1 MAEVRRSSEW
11 DLTRLRE
18 RRVRG
23 NEEPAKHSVATTLVA
38 QAEC

>member
-23 NEEPAKHSVATTLVA
+23 NEEPAKHSVATVA